1 MTSALFYSIHDDAFL
16 GKRTTPASI
25 EEFVDFGLQPEDYVH
40 YVGLQLRLQGEL
52 LAYGCFVND
61 TKHPALEEL
70 MSFCKEKRLIE
81 PDDYVYINN
90 HISLWKYDAGYYQ
103 DWLQYPKDPRD
114 FRLAVERKLSRRW
127 DEKAAYVFET
137 LGDISFVYDEYAEA
151 ANGALLAE
159 PESLLRTKKY
169 DPAAKSFVI
178 LKSNEVQKM
187 YDTVQKEQHEME
199 HKIAAHLAAM
209 PSKQD
214 ASSVSAGLP
223 WIKTLYDLCDRK
235 DIIEDVLE
243 NLGKAAST
251 PDIYKFRESDTLVV
265 FCSEDTCQEAGH
277 LLKKVTVDF
286 SFYGKANKQYTIQR
300 CSHCK
305 QFRILLS
312 DFLHMFESYGVP
324 RGRIVYENDTA
335 GNFSGFADTSIFYN
349 MGYTVSQ
356 SIGLNASERQR
367 ILKCAIDAG
376 KASKYEVMSFLRR
389 RMNIN
394 GMKAGNE
401 MAFQKW
407 KKDLE
412 YIRSV

>member
-159 PESLLRTKKY
+159 PESLLRTKK
-169 DPAAKSFVI
+169 
-178 LKSNEVQKM
+178 
-187 YDTVQKEQHEME
+187 
-199 HKIAAHLAAM
+199 
-209 PSKQD
+209 
-214 ASSVSAGLP
+214 
-223 WIKTLYDLCDRK
+223 
-235 DIIEDVLE
+235 
-243 NLGKAAST
+243 
-251 PDIYKFRESDTLVV
+251 
-265 FCSEDTCQEAGH
+265 
-277 LLKKVTVDF
+277 
-286 SFYGKANKQYTIQR
+286 
-300 CSHCK
+300 
-305 QFRILLS
+305 
-312 DFLHMFESYGVP
+312 
-324 RGRIVYENDTA
+324 
-335 GNFSGFADTSIFYN
+335 
-349 MGYTVSQ
+349 
-356 SIGLNASERQR
+356 
-367 ILKCAIDAG
+367 
-376 KASKYEVMSFLRR
+376 
-389 RMNIN
+389 
-394 GMKAGNE
+394 
-401 MAFQKW
+401 
-407 KKDLE
+407 
-412 YIRSV
+412 

>member
-251 PDIYKFRESDTLVV
+251 PDIYKFKESDTLTV
-265 FCSEDTCQEAGH
+265 FGDEDTCREAGH
-277 LLKKVTVDF
+277 LLKKITVDF
-286 SFYGKANKQYTIQR
+286 SFYGKANKQFTIQR

-305 QFRILLS
+305 QFRISLS
-312 DFLHMFESYGVP
+312 DLLHMFESYGVP
-324 RGRIVYENDTA
+324 RGKIAYENDTA
-335 GNFSGFADTSIFYN
+335 GDFSGFADASVFYN

-356 SIGLNASERQR
+356 SVGLHASERQS

-376 KASKYEVMSFLRR
+376 KASKYEVMSFLKR

-401 MAFQKW
+401 LAFQKW
-407 KKDLE
+407 KEDLE
-412 YIRSV
+412 YIRSL